1 MLLAFVIGVSFVGI
15 IQGGKI
21 FGLDI
26 SNPMIFLYIFL
37 GIAIFKIYL
46 SSYVVLEWLN
56 EYYEITP
63 DYIYHKQGIIFRKVE
78 QYNINNIRAM
88 DIQDTFLSQLFN
100 FATITLYDI
109 RMNKYLDL
117 YLVHNPERYAKVLQ
131 ELRPHIELKKD
142 HVRLPILPKEGREEA
157 IEL

>member
-1 MLLAFVIGVSFVGI
+1 LGFEIT
-15 IQGGKI
+15 
-21 FGLDI
+21 
-26 SNPMIFLYIFL
+26 NPSIFLFVFVA
-37 GIAIFKIYL
+37 IALSKIYL
-46 SSYVVLEWLN
+46 STLVVLEWLN

-78 QYNINNIRAM
+78 QYNINMIRSM
-88 DIQDTFLSQLFN
+88 DIQDTLIGQIFN

-117 YLVHNPERYAKVLQ
+117 YLVHNPERYAKVLH
-131 ELRPHIELKKD
+131 ELRPHIEMRKD
-142 HVRLPILPKEGREEA
+142 HVRLPLLPKEGHEEA